1 MLRHLEKLCAFWLVA
16 QILLPFTAPFPI
28 CDLSDLLNG
37 AHRHSTA
44 QNHNAPV
51 APQPRSSRFDGD
63 FAFAPPLATTA
74 GYLKLVVVSS
84 QDVSTIVS
92 LMPLPSEA
100 APVVADVGRR
110 SPPPLQQIVLR
121 L

>member
-1 MLRHLEKLCAFWLVA
+1 MFRHLEKLCAFWLVA

-37 AHRHSTA
+37 AQRRSTA
-44 QNHNAPV
+44 ENHSAPV

-63 FAFAPPLATTA
+63 YAFAPPLATTA
-74 GYLKLVVVSS
+74 GHLKLVVVSS
-84 QDVSTIVS
+84 HIVSSIVS
-92 LMPLPSEA
+92 LMPLAPEA
-100 APVVADVGRR
+100 VPVVADIGRR
-110 SPPPLQQIVLR
+110 SPPLLQQTVLR